1 MESLMAEQQILK
13 VNVANDNNM
22 LRDGEDKRGVGIPRP
37 QKSFSKRKLLES
49 NKG

>member
-1 MESLMAEQQILK
+1 MAATILK
-13 VNVANDNNM
+13 GKIANDNNM

-49 NKG
+49 NMG